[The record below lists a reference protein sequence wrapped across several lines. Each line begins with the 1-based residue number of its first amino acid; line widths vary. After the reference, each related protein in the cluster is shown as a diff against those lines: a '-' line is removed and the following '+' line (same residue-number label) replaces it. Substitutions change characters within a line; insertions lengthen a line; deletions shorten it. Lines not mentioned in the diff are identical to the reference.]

1 MNGEC
6 IKMQGYRVILVA
18 GGAGYIGSH
27 TSKALA
33 EAGYIPVV
41 VDNLSNGH
49 RDSVQWGPFEQ
60 GDIGDQHLMRAVLQK
75 YKPLAV
81 INFAGFIE
89 VGESNSNPAK
99 YYQNN
104 VGATMSLLT
113 SMREYGLDK
122 FVFSSTSAV
131 YGTPDT
137 TPIPETARI
146 NPLNPYGQ
154 TKRMIEIIL
163 DDFSNAYKFHSVCL
177 RYFNA
182 SGADPSGEIGERHE
196 PETHLI
202 PRALM
207 AAVGKIDGLS
217 LYGDDYHTPDG
228 TCIRDYIHVNDLA
241 AAHIMALEYL
251 LNGGTSAK
259 FNVGTGIGTSVKGII
274 SAVEKVTGK
283 LIKVTIH
290 PRRRGDSPILV
301 SDPKLI
307 KDSLGF
313 ITKWNSIDEIVES
326 AWNFYSR
333 QWEK

>member
-241 AAHIMALEYL
+241 TAHIMALEYL

>member
-113 SMREYGLDK
+113 SMRDYGLDK

>member
-6 IKMQGYRVILVA
+6 IKMQGHRVILVA

-217 LYGDDYHTPDG
+217 LYGD
-228 TCIRDYIHVNDLA
+228 YIHVNDLA
-241 AAHIMALEYL
+241 TAHIMALEYL

>member
-6 IKMQGYRVILVA
+6 IKMQGHRVILVA

-241 AAHIMALEYL
+241 TAHIMALEYL

-290 PRRRGDSPILV
+290 PRRTGDSPILV